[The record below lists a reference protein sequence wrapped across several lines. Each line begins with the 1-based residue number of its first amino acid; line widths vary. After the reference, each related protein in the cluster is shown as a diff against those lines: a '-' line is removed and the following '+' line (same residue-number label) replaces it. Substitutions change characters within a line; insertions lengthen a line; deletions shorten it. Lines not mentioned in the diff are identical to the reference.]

1 MPGDLIPITYALFL
15 QPHFN
20 STTQPDHYDST
31 LQLDFK
37 CVQDTNQLILH
48 MRDLELN
55 APTLLIN
62 STTDDSFTT
71 AANFEYTY
79 NNASQTFRAVLR
91 DPQTFK
97 ANHTYSFHAKFK
109 GFLKKDSAGLYRS
122 SYVERGITKH
132 YIVSQFECIEAR
144 KAFISFD
151 EPGLKAT
158 FKITVKHDASLT
170 AFSNMPVKSK
180 TAEAGTNWVSTEFE
194 ETPRMPL
201 YSVGLVVADFACING
216 TIQSETSPEKMIGWN
231 FCVRANAVDNVQ
243 LLQSYSLNAL
253 GYYER
258 LFNSTFPLGKIDHVV
273 VSDFSFGAMENWGVV
288 IYKESLVF
296 FKPNETV
303 ETHKE
308 FVARVM
314 NHELAHMWF
323 GNLVTP
329 KWWDDLWLN
338 EGFARYYDFM
348 VTQHLKPEWDLVDHF
363 ESTLLMIM
371 QIDSHNQLQPVS
383 MTMNT
388 PAEINAVINS
398 HSTYGKVN
406 TLKLCT

>member
-1 MPGDLIPITYALFL
+1 
-15 QPHFN
+15 
-20 STTQPDHYDST
+20 
-31 LQLDFK
+31 
-37 CVQDTNQLILH
+37 
-48 MRDLELN
+48 
-55 APTLLIN
+55 
-62 STTDDSFTT
+62 
-71 AANFEYTY
+71 
-79 NNASQTFRAVLR
+79 
-91 DPQTFK
+91 
-97 ANHTYSFHAKFK
+97 
-109 GFLKKDSAGLYRS
+109 
-122 SYVERGITKH
+122 
-132 YIVSQFECIEAR
+132 
-144 KAFISFD
+144 
-151 EPGLKAT
+151 
-158 FKITVKHDASLT
+158 
-170 AFSNMPVKSK
+170 
-180 TAEAGTNWVSTEFE
+180 
-194 ETPRMPL
+194 
-201 YSVGLVVADFACING
+201 
-216 TIQSETSPEKMIGWN
+216 
-231 FCVRANAVDNVQ
+231 
-243 LLQSYSLNAL
+243 
-253 GYYER
+253 
-258 LFNSTFPLGKIDHVV
+258 LGKIDHVV